1 MSIKSLFFTKLQFP
15 VIAQEVDEDHL
26 PLPKVERKKKKVGV
40 GVGLPDFPPSFLM
53 YLKKSSN

>member
-26 PLPKVERKKKKVGV
+26 PLPKV

>member
-26 PLPKVERKKKKVGV
+26 PLPKVERKKKKSWSWSWATRLSTQLSDVSEEV
-40 GVGLPDFPPSFLM
+40 
-53 YLKKSSN
+53 

>member
-1 MSIKSLFFTKLQFP
+1 MSIKSLFFKKLLFP
-15 VIAQEVDEDHL
+15 VIAQEVEDQL
-26 PLPKVERKKKKVGV
+26 PLPKV